1 MTSRRSPPRRSS
13 GNSAAFAVLLSLAV
27 GARAAAAHG
36 KDAHRGDTAP
46 AGDLEESRGGVS
58 IDWQTGTLDAAGG
71 AAADLRMPSVDLARP
86 GAERRAH
93 AAALA
98 KLRAALQTLPLGG
111 GRTLGASEIDR
122 ALGRARTVDIQYQS
136 NGGAVTRLEVRFADW
151 IEQKEP
157 PTVTLTAPAMR
168 LAAAPAAVVAGR
180 EIRVGAA
187 TFRLGPAPAGSNAVS
202 ARVDRAGRLAVEAD
216 ADLAS
221 KLAGGVALIY
231 VQKVQK

>member
-1 MTSRRSPPRRSS
+1 
-13 GNSAAFAVLLSLAV
+13 VLLSLAV
-27 GARAAAAHG
+27 GARAVQARGNDKARGGGGDKARG
-36 KDAHRGDTAP
+36 GDAHRGDAAP
-46 AGDLEESRGGVS
+46 PGALQESRGGVS
-58 IDWQTGTLDAAGG
+58 IDWQIGTLGAAGG

-98 KLRAALQTLPLGG
+98 KLRAALATLPLGG
-111 GRTLGASEIDR
+111 GRTLGAPEIER
-122 ALGRARTVDIQYQS
+122 VVGRARTVDTQYQS

-168 LAAAPAAVVAGR
+168 LVAAPVATVAGR

-187 TFRLGPAPAGSNAVS
+187 TFRLGPAPAGSNAVA
-202 ARVDRAGRLAVEAD
+202 ARVDRAGRLVVD
-216 ADLAS
+216 AGGDLAT
-221 KLAGGVALIY
+221 KLAGGIALIY
-231 VQKVQK
+231 LQKVQK